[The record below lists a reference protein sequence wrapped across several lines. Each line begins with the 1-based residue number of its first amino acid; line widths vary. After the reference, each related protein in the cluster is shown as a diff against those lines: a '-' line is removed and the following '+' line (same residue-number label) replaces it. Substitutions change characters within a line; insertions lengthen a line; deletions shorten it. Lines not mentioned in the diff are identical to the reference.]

1 MGSAT
6 RADARGESSAAAAGL
21 AARRRETMEW
31 VLENLHPPAD
41 DPYSHQHWCLN
52 HARLVLQ
59 RDIEPANRY
68 FETVE
73 LDPRPYVWPDGSVE
87 GVDWDFM
94 GINLLRTLLDFSG
107 SGLLGD
113 GAKARLR
120 AMFTNWVRNAYRN
133 PRQKHFKDNDRAAR
147 YPVIFT
153 ENHDLMCLTIGYF
166 GELLAGR
173 DASGHEAQLA
183 QSLSWRFRR
192 GWTEWHS
199 PCYQTA
205 YLNPLLILADHA
217 PNARIRQGARDLANV
232 QMAERAAL
240 SVRGYLGGP
249 YCRGY
254 ERNLANDRNDS
265 YLAVMWMAFGLPDRE
280 DGLSQAGVHFASSG
294 FVPHPVVRELAK
306 LPARTPAAWHRGTR
320 DCSTQ
325 VELPRRTICY
335 YNTPHVS
342 MGSMRV
348 VGRAHQP
355 RFFNVMFAAEP
366 SKSLRTYLR
375 DSGEPSP
382 WYPRHERGEVVQYQ
396 NWLIAR
402 GSLAEEG
409 GLAAEQASAFRLYR
423 VGRGLCAHIAIA
435 PDLHVFQV
443 SDLDLH
449 RDAAAFVASLSVP
462 TVDRGMVRARTS
474 SGDTLV
480 VNVADMSIEVNG
492 RPGHNWSDRL
502 HAGLWLF
509 ADWDGGRITI
519 RTEASEAS
527 FSDEAL
533 RAMVPN
539 MGALGRVS

>member
-1 MGSAT
+1 MPEP
-6 RADARGESSAAAAGL
+6 RAIGPSKRVE
-21 AARRRETMEW
+21 R
-31 VLENLHPPAD
+31 
-41 DPYSHQHWCLN
+41 
-52 HARLVLQ
+52 
-59 RDIEPANRY
+59 ANGY

-94 GINLLRTLLDFSG
+94 GVDLLRTLLDFSA
-107 SGLLGD
+107 SDRLSEA
-113 GAKARLR
+113 AKARLK
-120 AMFTNWVRNAYRN
+120 AMFTGWVRNAYRN

-173 DASGHEAQLA
+173 DASGHEAHLA

-199 PCYQTA
+199 PCYQSA

-217 PNARIRQGARDLANV
+217 PNAVLRQGARDLINV
-232 QMAERAAL
+232 QLAERAAL

-254 ERNLANDRNDS
+254 DRQLANDRNDS
-265 YLAVMWMAFGLPDRE
+265 YLPVMWMAFGLPDRE

-294 FVPHPVVRELAK
+294 FVPHPAVRALAG
-306 LPARTPAAWHRGTR
+306 LPAQTPSAWHRGTR

-342 MGSMRV
+342 MGSMQAF
-348 VGRAHQP
+348 GRAHQP
-355 RFFNVMFAAEP
+355 RFFNVMFAAAP
-366 SKSLRTYLR
+366 SKSVRTYLR

-382 WYPRHERGEVVQYQ
+382 WYPRHERGEVVQHR
-396 NWLIAR
+396 NWLMAR
-402 GSLAEEG
+402 GSMVEEG
-409 GLAAEQASAFRLYR
+409 GLTAEAAGAFRLYR
-423 VGRGLCAHIAIA
+423 VGRGLCAHVALA

-443 SDLDLH
+443 GDTDLH
-449 RDAAAFVASLSVP
+449 RDPAAFVASLSVP
-462 TVDRGMVRARTS
+462 TIEGRVVRARTS
-474 SGDTLV
+474 AGDALA

-492 RPGHNWSDRL
+492 RPGHDWSDRL
-502 HAGLWLF
+502 HAGEWLF
-509 ADWDGGRITI
+509 ADWDGGRIAV
-519 RTEASEAS
+519 RTEAVETR
-527 FSDEAL
+527 FSDDAL
-533 RAMVPN
+533 RGLLPFAGTP
-539 MGALGRVS
+539 GRAS